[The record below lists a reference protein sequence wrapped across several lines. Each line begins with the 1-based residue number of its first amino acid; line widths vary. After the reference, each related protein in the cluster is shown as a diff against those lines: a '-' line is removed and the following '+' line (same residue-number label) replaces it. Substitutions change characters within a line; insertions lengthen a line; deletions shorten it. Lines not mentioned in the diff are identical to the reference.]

1 MGLARLVA
9 DPTTLLVI
17 DEADRLKIAGV
28 EQTRS
33 IFDQGGIGMILIG
46 MPGIEKR

>member
-1 MGLARLVA
+1 MTGAASIDDLAGLVP

-17 DEADRLKIAGV
+17 DEADRLKIAGL

-33 IFDQGGIGMILIG
+33 ILIAAG
-46 MPGIEKR
+46 SE